1 MYRDNTAQA
10 YRTIHMNYTQWLHV
24 IAEQI
29 IRLVSNAPAVDTSN
43 GEELPSPAVAL
54 DPSTHYRNSILISF
68 VEDDGFFDLATFEWA
83 MDFCKVNST
92 LDSKRLSQF
101 ERIVSLLRSYCAHF
115 EQLNEILDGCPPEF
129 YDSIMATVMQDPVI
143 LPSNNRCDRSTVL
156 RQLSVSPIDPFTKMP
171 LSMDMVKPDDELKR
185 RIYAYMQQKLNEL
198 QNSSE

>member
-1 MYRDNTAQA
+1 MYRDNIEQA
-10 YRTIHMNYTQWLHV
+10 HSTIRMNFTQWLRV
-24 IAEQI
+24 IVEQI
-29 IRLVSNAPAVDTSN
+29 ILLVTNAPAVDTSN

-54 DPSTHYRNSILISF
+54 DPSTQYRNSILISF
-68 VEDDGFFDLATFEWA
+68 VEDDGFFNFATFEWA
-83 MDFCKVNST
+83 LDFCKEHNVLS
-92 LDSKRLSQF
+92 SKRTGQF

-171 LSMDMVKPDDELKR
+171 LSMDMVKSDDELKR

-198 QNSSE
+198 QNPSG